1 MSMSPATL
9 ERIVASYAAV
19 SAANRRASLGLT
31 AVLEQFQTRRID
43 AILLK
48 GADVLPRL
56 YGAWGARPMAD
67 VDLLVRA
74 EDLPAIHRVLTSLG
88 FLQAID
94 GNPAYTNP
102 DLGLTLDLTTDIWYT
117 DDTDAIW
124 RRAIGRRVMGVPV
137 KAMGSEDL
145 LLYLTAYAVLH
156 RGFFSRVFSR
166 DIALLIQ
173 KEPLN
178 WAVVFDE
185 AVRTRFTIPLYYG
198 LSHVARCEPGTVPS
212 QVLAHLA
219 PTTWTERVWLTILRK
234 LVTEVPLDGL
244 GHLLLL
250 VSLSGAKRW
259 RRLKRTLWPPS
270 DFLRYRYGERGM
282 AAPIRTRI
290 VRIVTLAL
298 QTTRLLARVVS
309 RLIR

>member
-1 MSMSPATL
+1 MSPATL
-9 ERIVASYAAV
+9 ERIAATYTAV
-19 SAANRRASLGLT
+19 SAANRRACSGLT

-74 EDLPAIHRVLTSLG
+74 EDLPAIHRMLLGLG
-88 FLQAID
+88 FVQVID
-94 GNPAYTNP
+94 GNPAYAAP
-102 DLGLTLDLTTDIWYT
+102 DNSLILDLTTDIWYAAN
-117 DDTDAIW
+117 TDAIW
-124 RRAIGRRVMGVPV
+124 RRAIIRRIMGVPI

-156 RGFFSRVFSR
+156 RGAFPPSYSR
-166 DIALLIQ
+166 DITLLLQ

-178 WAVVFDE
+178 WTVVFDE
-185 AVRTRFTIPLYYG
+185 AVRTRLTIPLYYG
-198 LSHVARCEPGTVPS
+198 LSHVARCVPGTVPS
-212 QVLAHLA
+212 QVLARLA

-234 LVTEVPLDGL
+234 LVTEAPLDGL

-250 VSLSGAKRW
+250 ASLPGVKRW

-270 DFLRYRYGERGM
+270 DFLRCRYGERSM
-282 AAPIRTRI
+282 ANPTRTRI
-290 VRIVTLAL
+290 VRIAQLAV
-298 QTTRLLARVVS
+298 QATSLLARVLW
-309 RLIR
+309 RLTR